1 MKRVI
6 TAIAAV
12 ALLIT
17 LGACATSPVVEP
29 NATSS
34 QAPIPTPDQSLV
46 PTAVPA
52 AVVDVDA
59 ELFNDGFGDYVFRVG
74 DGPTWCAI
82 STTSQFVVCEQ
93 NEAAALYKPIPV
105 PDSCEYSY
113 GYQVR
118 LWATKPPMGETAEF
132 ACAGGSY
139 ADPSGAE
146 TLASGQRITMAPFT
160 CFVEDVTAR
169 CENEVGQYIALGP
182 KVWAVQ
188 N

>member
-6 TAIAAV
+6 TAFAAV

-17 LGACATSPVVEP
+17 LGACAASPGGEP
-29 NATSS
+29 SPDST
-34 QAPIPTPDQSLV
+34 QQVMPTPDQSLV

-52 AVVDVDA
+52 SLADVDP
-59 ELFNDGFGDYVFRVG
+59 ELYNDGFGDYVFRVG
-74 DGPTWCAI
+74 EGPTWCAI
-82 STTSQFVVCEQ
+82 STTSKFVVCEQ

-118 LWATKPPMGETAEF
+118 LWASQPPMGETAEF

-139 ADPSGAE
+139 ADPNGAQ
-146 TLASGQRITMAPFT
+146 TLASGQRISLAPFS
-160 CFVEDVTAR
+160 CYVEDVTAR
-169 CENEVGQYIALGP
+169 CENETGEYIALGP
-182 KVWAVQ
+182 KVWAIE